1 MQVTVHLAV
10 ALQGA
15 SRHRV
20 ALPRRELPPLVDA
33 VVVLAHGAGHLG
45 QRLLAKVASAV
56 LAEVDGGVFWV
67 RLGVLLGNGL
77 LLEGSDLRVWART
90 DESIAVLAR
99 SYIDSLLG
107 RSLLRDFSPELA
119 ELVIDDALV
128 GRMVANLLN
137 LLLVLRP
144 LEGPW
149 VSQGW
154 GQEPLR
160 ELLHDSG
167 QVERFD

>member
-1 MQVTVHLAV
+1 M
-10 ALQGA
+10 
-15 SRHRV
+15 
-20 ALPRRELPPLVDA
+20 
-33 VVVLAHGAGHLG
+33 
-45 QRLLAKVASAV
+45 

-99 SYIDSLLG
+99 SNIDSLLG